1 MQNKRFGD
9 YQQST
14 ATELGKRDRIH
25 ASRPSSDAEN
35 MLFKEKKLLFAQQMR
50 SQIGSSKRP
59 KLIENA
65 AWKEPRRTMG
75 GAAQMLKD
83 STNMDEKMMQGQP
96 AGLSSSTNETPQQIL
111 SKELFAQESTANT
124 RELD

>member
-1 MQNKRFGD
+1 MQNQRFQD

-25 ASRPSSDAEN
+25 ASRPSSNADN
-35 MLFKEKKLLFAQQMR
+35 ILFKEKKLLFAQQMR
-50 SQIGSSKRP
+50 SQLGSSKRP

-65 AWKEPRRTMG
+65 AWKEPKRTMG

-83 STNMDEKMMQGQP
+83 STNMNEKMMEGQP
-96 AGLSSSTNETPQQIL
+96 AGPSSSASETQQQIL
-111 SKELFAQESTANT
+111 SKKRLAQESTAKT
-124 RELD
+124 RELG